1 MQVLT
6 RLQVAVAQRL
16 AELRDAAERDRGD
29 SPVPTA
35 VIIVGLAL
43 VAIAVLAW
51 ASNLAFD
58 FMNANPD
65 PSNDLPDPNNIPG
78 GDAGD

>member
-1 MQVLT
+1 MQIFT
-6 RLQVAVAQRL
+6 RLYLAVADRIG
-16 AELRDAAERDRGD
+16 ELRGAAERDRGD

-65 PSNDLPDPNNIPG
+65 PSSDLPDSGNFPG
-78 GDAGD
+78 GGD